1 MLFDETLGIPTYLSL
16 CSGYDGIG
24 LGLKRVIPNLRTI
37 AHVEIEAYAIANLIS
52 KMEAGQLDAC
62 PVFSD
67 LKQFPFEQVRGRV
80 GILSAGFPCQPFSSA
95 GRRQSTEDPRH
106 IYPFIADGISICRP
120 RYVFLENV
128 RGIVSAKTADG
139 ESVLKYVL
147 GDLES
152 RGYETEWGLFSA
164 EETGAP
170 HQRIR
175 CFILAKLPHACGK
188 GLQGGKLG
196 GSCDEQV
203 EGLQG
208 THESTSELHQVR
220 HQQFPNSG
228 NAKGYSTIEGCIRQ
242 SLGNPT
248 GERPRGGRE
257 NCEGEQSEVLGERL
271 ESDELGNAEH
281 DGSLATQDGR
291 STCEEQEEGRMQELE
306 GGCKQSQDELANGKH
321 KRFGRRPASRSSG
334 VDGEG
339 SKTTEEGQEG
349 DGLRGETEGCCG
361 ESRELADSDCDEP
374 TKERGDNGEVLEV
387 SQVEGQELSPTLLG
401 GESTQGGELAHP
413 ASREPRQ
420 SQARNGG
427 QDTGGGSEEELG
439 DTCIE
444 RCEQDSAL
452 RDKQQASGVEQI
464 GGNRGSEDTR
474 WPARPGEEQY
484 EWEEPRVTEAQ
495 CELGGAVDGTQHRVD
510 RLRLLGNGVVPQT
523 AELAWKTLWK
533 KMNK

>member
-1 MLFDETLGIPTYLSL
+1 MEPYETLSIPTYVSL

-24 LGLKRVIPNLRTI
+24 LGLKRVIPNLQTI
-37 AHVEIEAYAIANLIS
+37 AHCEIEAYAIAGLIS

-67 LKQFPFEQVRGRV
+67 ISDFPFEDLRGQI

-106 IYPFIADGISICRP
+106 IYPRIADGISVCLP
-120 RYVFLENV
+120 QYVFLENV

-152 RGYETEWGLFSA
+152 RGYRTEWGLFSA

-175 CFILAKLPHACGK
+175 CFILAYRNI
-188 GLQGGKLG
+188 
-196 GSCDEQV
+196 
-203 EGLQG
+203 EGLEG
-208 THESTSELHQVR
+208 FNGERTSKQTKGVQADPR
-220 HQQFPNSG
+220 
-228 NAKGYSTIEGCIRQ
+228 AKGGT
-242 SLGNPT
+242 LGNPASL
-248 GERPRGGRE
+248 RPHRGSE

-271 ESDELGNAEH
+271 ESDA
-281 DGSLATQDGR
+281 
-291 STCEEQEEGRMQELE
+291 
-306 GGCKQSQDELANGKH
+306 ELAN
-321 KRFGRRPASRSSG
+321 SN
-334 VDGEG
+334 
-339 SKTTEEGQEG
+339 
-349 DGLRGETEGCCG
+349 
-361 ESRELADSDCDEP
+361 CDEQ

-401 GESTQGGELAHP
+401 GESTQGGELADP

-420 SQARNGG
+420 SQARNGRK
-427 QDTGGGSEEELG
+427 DTSGGSAEKCDGDLYCKSCGLLVFGGCGCSHGEMQCGECGEWTYPFYYELPEDG
-439 DTCIE
+439 CQY
-444 RCEQDSAL
+444 C
-452 RDKQQASGVEQI
+452 
-464 GGNRGSEDTR
+464 GSDY

-495 CELGGAVDGTQHRVD
+495 SELGGTVDGSARGVDAITNRVD
-510 RLRLLGNGVVPQT
+510 RLRLLGNGVCPQT
-523 AELAWKTLWK
+523 AELAWRTLWK
-533 KMNK
+533 ELNDE